1 MNVVNLKAKPNSA
14 LVDLLRDLLSE
25 AEAGKIQGA
34 AFVLL
39 DDDSTVKTGWAGIVD
54 DNPNASLGGA
64 TILQARLTALA
75 MDAS

>member
-1 MNVVNLKAKPNSA
+1 MKIVNLKAKPNA
-14 LVDLLRDLLSE
+14 ELVETLRELLSE

-39 DDDSTVKTGWAGIVD
+39 DDDSTVKTGWSGIVG

-64 TILQARLTALA
+64 TVLQARLTALA
-75 MDAS
+75 IDAS